1 VTLPNELQTTI
12 LKVTGKPAP
21 DPSNV
26 IEFQRWLVTLRKEH
40 RSLFDQVAMVIS
52 SAIVGN

>member
-1 VTLPNELQTTI
+1 MTLPNELQTTI